1 MPSSG
6 QVNILCMCSL
16 LRLISAVLPSTDG
29 LLNFYI
35 FSAFMR
41 FIGKEE
47 ICLTSL
53 LAIGKLHA
61 RTDLDIRISEQ
72 M

>member
-1 MPSSG
+1 
-6 QVNILCMCSL
+6 
-16 LRLISAVLPSTDG
+16 
-29 LLNFYI
+29 
-35 FSAFMR
+35 MR

-61 RTDLDIRISEQ
+61 RTDLDIRTSEQ
-72 M
+72 VWENFLKPLMIGLSEPEIIYDVASLRF

>member
-1 MPSSG
+1 M
-6 QVNILCMCSL
+6 
-16 LRLISAVLPSTDG
+16 LPSADG
-29 LLNFYI
+29 LLEFYV

-41 FIGKEE
+41 FIKKEE

-61 RTDLDIRISEQ
+61 CTDLNIRIAEQ